1 MENFVSYFLKDSA
14 EIFQGLHISGEVIA
28 VCSFEKWDGWFCIF
42 EQVQF
47 SWYLLLF
54 YLYSVIIYIFC
65 AFYTCFS
72 SLVWR
77 SEISALW
84 SMPVNVYIPQDTLFT
99 PDNYSSL
106 NVWCR
111 HYGHIRYHNL
121 FFQTVLSSFKLN
133 KTIARYR
140 FCDNLSAEYTIV
152 ELLFITI

>member
-1 MENFVSYFLKDSA
+1 MKLLQFVPLRSETVDFVFLNKFNFHDIYCYFICIL
-14 EIFQGLHISGEVIA
+14 L
-28 VCSFEKWDGWFCIF
+28 SFTF
-42 EQVQF
+42 
-47 SWYLLLF
+47 
-54 YLYSVIIYIFC
+54 FC

-140 FCDNLSAEYTIV
+140 FYDNLTAEYTIV
-152 ELLFITI
+152 ELFLYILKKSEKTRNI